1 MAGRFAL
8 ASRPRC
14 VVTES
19 LKQAEIRWHPA
30 YKGAMTITNE
40 FTGESRD
47 YDESEIAAG
56 IAIAAD
62 TADGHLFA
70 AVPKINS

>member
-1 MAGRFAL
+1 
-8 ASRPRC
+8 
-14 VVTES
+14 
-19 LKQAEIRWHPA
+19 
-30 YKGAMTITNE
+30 MTITNE